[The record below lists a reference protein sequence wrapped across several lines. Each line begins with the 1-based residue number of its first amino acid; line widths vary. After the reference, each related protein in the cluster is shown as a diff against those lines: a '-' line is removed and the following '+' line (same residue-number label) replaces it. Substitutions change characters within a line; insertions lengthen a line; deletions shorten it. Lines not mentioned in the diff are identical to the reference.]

1 MQRFFTNFEI
11 LLHHFIRSKNILI
24 CQCATVRS
32 SKRNLQI
39 SVNGKTTISFLNM
52 HVCVQMNVCVE
63 VGGGVLKKRRSVR
76 TVPCLVFSYKNMRL
90 TI

>member
-1 MQRFFTNFEI
+1 M
-11 LLHHFIRSKNILI
+11 
-24 CQCATVRS
+24 
-32 SKRNLQI
+32 QI

-52 HVCVQMNVCVE
+52 HVCVRMNVCVE
-63 VGGGVLKKRRSVR
+63 GGGLKKRRGIR

>member
-1 MQRFFTNFEI
+1 M
-11 LLHHFIRSKNILI
+11 
-24 CQCATVRS
+24 
-32 SKRNLQI
+32 QI

-52 HVCVQMNVCVE
+52 HVCVRMNVCVE
-63 VGGGVLKKRRSVR
+63 VGGGGSLKKRRGIR